1 MNTISAVRPATI
13 LVAILILISGSCK
26 KHEPRPGPY
35 PGSKEVKLGAIL
47 DLTGDYSEEGMA
59 GQAAIELAISDLNG
73 RYASVNS
80 PVRFTCTYADTHMD
94 TVKTLKYAKEMYG
107 QGFRLLVGGPGNS
120 TELKAIRNFLNDNR
134 MLALTC
140 FSSSP
145 SLAVPGDYIFRL
157 ITDDLV
163 QGRALI
169 RMMATDSIKALI
181 PIWRKDTYG
190 TGLFNTVKERFEA
203 MGGKVYDGAGYA
215 PDATDFSALIVHA
228 AGDISAAIAL
238 YGAEKVGVI
247 LISYQEA
254 SGFLQAASVIP
265 DLASVKWYGC
275 DANVQ
280 KSSVTEN
287 SGAAQ
292 FAFNVRFLAP
302 IMAIGTADSMPAT
315 ARKIAGR
322 IKAVTGKEPDAY
334 ALSAYDAVMI
344 YGQCYD
350 IVQRYDATAIQS
362 VLSSVCASYNYM
374 GISRALNEAGDLS
387 TANYIFWTVNPSGS
401 GWAWESYSTWFSDG
415 DYIKVR
421 SQKSEVRR

>member
-1 MNTISAVRPATI
+1 MKTNLIFRSIIFLATI
-13 LVAILILISGSCK
+13 IVLSVSCR

-35 PGSKEVKLGAIL
+35 PGLKEVKLGAIL
-47 DLTGDYSEEGMA
+47 DLTGDYSEEGLA
-59 GQAAIELAISDLNG
+59 GQAAIELAISDLNE

-80 PVRFTCTYADTHMD
+80 PVRFACTYADTHMD
-94 TVKTLKYAKEMYG
+94 TINTLIRAQEMYG
-107 QGFRLLVGGPGNS
+107 QGIRLLVGGPGNS
-120 TELKAIRNFLNDNR
+120 TELNAIRNFIDANR

-145 SLAVPGDYIFRL
+145 ALAIPGDYIFRL
-157 ITDDLV
+157 ITDDFV

-169 RMMATDSIKALI
+169 RMMAADSLKALI
-181 PIWRKDTYG
+181 PILRKDTYG
-190 TGLFNTVKERFEA
+190 MGLYNTVKERFEA
-203 MGGKVYDGAGYA
+203 MGGKVYMGVGYT
-215 PDATDFSALIVHA
+215 PDATDYNALIAQA
-228 AGDISAAIAL
+228 AGDIGNAIAV
-238 YGAEKVGVI
+238 YGADKVGVI

-254 SGFLQAASVIP
+254 GGFLQAATAIP

-287 SGAAQ
+287 IDAAQ

-302 IMAIGTADSMPAT
+302 IMAIGTADSMPST

-322 IKAVTGKEPDAY
+322 IKVVTGKDPDAY

-374 GISRALNEAGDLS
+374 GISRALNEAGDLAA
-387 TANYIFWTVNPSGS
+387 ANYIFWTVVPSTP
-401 GWAWESYSTWFSDG
+401 GWVWESYSTWFSDG
-415 DYIKVR
+415 DYIKV
-421 SQKSEVRR
+421 KSKK

>member
-1 MNTISAVRPATI
+1 MKTN
-13 LVAILILISGSCK
+13 LIFLSTLFLTALIVLSLSCR
-26 KHEPRPGPY
+26 KHEPRPGPH
-35 PGSKEVKLGAIL
+35 PGSKEVTLGAIL
-47 DLTGDYSEEGMA
+47 DLTGDYSEEGLA
-59 GQAAIELAISDLNG
+59 GQAAIELAISDLNE

-94 TVKTLKYAKEMYG
+94 TINTLIRAQEMYG
-107 QGFRLLVGGPGNS
+107 QGIRLLVGGPGNS
-120 TELKAIRNFLNDNR
+120 TELKAIRNFLDDNR

-145 SLAVPGDYIFRL
+145 ALAIPGDYIYRL
-157 ITDDLV
+157 ITDDFV

-169 RMMATDSIKALI
+169 RMMATDSLKALI
-181 PIWRKDTYG
+181 PVWRKDTYG
-190 TGLFNTVKERFEA
+190 TGLYNTVKERFEA
-203 MGGKVYDGAGYA
+203 MGGKVYTGVGYT
-215 PDATDFSALIVHA
+215 PDDTDYNALIA
-228 AGDISAAIAL
+228 QASGDITNAIAV
-238 YGAEKVGVI
+238 YGAEYVGVI

-254 SGFLQAASVIP
+254 NGFLQAASAIP

-280 KSSVTEN
+280 KSSGSEN
-287 SGAAQ
+287 HDAAQ
-292 FAFNVRFLAP
+292 SAFTVRCLAA

-322 IKAVTGKEPDAY
+322 IRTITGSEPDAY

-350 IVQRYDATAIQS
+350 IVQRYDATAIRS

-374 GISRALNEAGDLS
+374 GISRALNEAGDLA
-387 TANYIFWTVNPSGS
+387 TANYIFWTVAPTGPD
-401 GWAWESYSTWFSDG
+401 WAWESYSTWFSDG
-415 DYIKVR
+415 DYIKV
-421 SQKSEVRR
+421 KNK